1 MGQKRKINGKLIKVP
16 VYIDAYYEKIRTLSG
31 GKDGKQRRHYEL
43 SYRRAK
49 ENYDSYWDSERHT
62 KGDEDLRISL
72 YLDNAKYGNLHI
84 FVLDFDDYDEESH
97 FFSDAK
103 QLADKVTR
111 SQGGGYHMF
120 YEVDKEVATPLFDS
134 INLLASENSASFVCK
149 TGAVTLD
156 GTNKVDLFCDTRRLM
171 YEWEPWDNTVG
182 LTDKTQELY
191 ELIKANF
198 ELKRPMSGGK
208 GKQTSGKGGKS
219 YAMLE
224 ERPEEELLRQM
235 SAEQRE
241 VFADLETKSSDC
253 SSSQWFSIGIDI
265 YHVFGAELGGKV
277 FFLWSKPRHNSVE
290 HPTKAY
296 SGKQAMLNEYLDD
309 PEHYRKFVNVIPDLF
324 DLYDAI
330 ETEFAVAYNENGRM
344 YGRKSYS
351 GYKEGSPVGKSK
363 FCMSDIYY
371 KIPDGLLYPIL
382 AAFRVLLEY
391 DITSGKYK
399 WMDGKDPIAV
409 WNKHKV
415 GLTRSVMDLAGS
427 LGDKPTVFGKDPSLW
442 NYAYMVL
449 SSIPCMPTLPFRYC
463 LWPPSGCFWL

>member
-1 MGQKRKINGKLIKVP
+1 MEEAQAKTNDIRDTIKAEILVREVEGLTAGTYIIHWASVLSNHFDITGFKKVYGDLYKAFYRLPSKLFNFTPLTKYRYFVILILRYANAITESLLSNDGQFHLKNRGIILSAKRVRYDNRLQEVTIDFEDESCHGNIDGGHTYKILLENKDKVLEQYVQFEVMTGVEAMIADLAEARNTSIAVDAKSMAELREKFDPIKEGLEGLP
-16 VYIDAYYEKIRTLSG
+16 FFNRISFKQNQITKDTDTKKALKMIDARDIVSIICMFNI
-31 GKDGKQRRHYEL
+31 D
-43 SYRRAK
+43 
-49 ENYDSYWDSERHT
+49 
-62 KGDEDLRISL
+62 
-72 YLDNAKYGNLHI
+72 KY
-84 FVLDFDDYDEESH
+84 
-97 FFSDAK
+97 
-103 QLADKVTR
+103 
-111 SQGGGYHMF
+111 
-120 YEVDKEVATPLFDS
+120 
-134 INLLASENSASFVCK
+134 NSA
-149 TGAVTLD
+149 
-156 GTNKVDLFCDTRRLM
+156 
-171 YEWEPWDNTVG
+171 
-182 LTDKTQELY
+182 
-191 ELIKANF
+191 
-198 ELKRPMSGGK
+198 
-208 GKQTSGKGGKS
+208 
-219 YAMLE
+219 
-224 ERPEEELLRQM
+224 
-235 SAEQRE
+235 
-241 VFADLETKSSDC
+241 
-253 SSSQWFSIGIDI
+253 
-265 YHVFGAELGGKV
+265 
-277 FFLWSKPRHNSVE
+277 E

-449 SSIPCMPTLPFRYC
+449 SSMEGISLV
-463 LWPPSGCFWL
+463 

>member
-1 MGQKRKINGKLIKVP
+1 MIRKIIKV
-16 VYIDAYYEKIRTLSG
+16 S
-31 GKDGKQRRHYEL
+31 
-43 SYRRAK
+43 
-49 ENYDSYWDSERHT
+49 
-62 KGDEDLRISL
+62 
-72 YLDNAKYGNLHI
+72 DNNFRK
-84 FVLDFDDYDEESH
+84 FDDPLGNETPRKYIFYAKTCDVPEGIPMSTNPRDQKLNSTVANAITESLLSNDGQFH
-97 FFSDAK
+97 LK
-103 QLADKVTR
+103 NRGIIDK
-111 SQGGGYHMF
+111 Y
-120 YEVDKEVATPLFDS
+120 
-134 INLLASENSASFVCK
+134 NSA
-149 TGAVTLD
+149 
-156 GTNKVDLFCDTRRLM
+156 
-171 YEWEPWDNTVG
+171 
-182 LTDKTQELY
+182 
-191 ELIKANF
+191 
-198 ELKRPMSGGK
+198 
-208 GKQTSGKGGKS
+208 
-219 YAMLE
+219 
-224 ERPEEELLRQM
+224 
-235 SAEQRE
+235 
-241 VFADLETKSSDC
+241 
-253 SSSQWFSIGIDI
+253 
-265 YHVFGAELGGKV
+265 
-277 FFLWSKPRHNSVE
+277 E

-449 SSIPCMPTLPFRYC
+449 SSMEGISLV
-463 LWPPSGCFWL
+463 

>member
-1 MGQKRKINGKLIKVP
+1 MIRKIIKVSDSNFRKFDDP
-16 VYIDAYYEKIRTLSG
+16 LGNETPRKYIFYAKTCDVPEGIPMSTNPRDQKLNSTVANAITESLLSNDGQFHLKNRGIILSAKRVRYDNRLQEVTIDFEDESCHGNIDGGHTYKILLENKDKVLEQYVQFEVMTGVEAMIADLAEARNTSIAVDAKSMAELREKFDPIKEGLEGLPFFNRISFKQNQITKDTDTKKALKMIDARDIVSIICMFNI
-31 GKDGKQRRHYEL
+31 D
-43 SYRRAK
+43 
-49 ENYDSYWDSERHT
+49 
-62 KGDEDLRISL
+62 
-72 YLDNAKYGNLHI
+72 KY
-84 FVLDFDDYDEESH
+84 
-97 FFSDAK
+97 
-103 QLADKVTR
+103 
-111 SQGGGYHMF
+111 
-120 YEVDKEVATPLFDS
+120 
-134 INLLASENSASFVCK
+134 NSA
-149 TGAVTLD
+149 
-156 GTNKVDLFCDTRRLM
+156 
-171 YEWEPWDNTVG
+171 
-182 LTDKTQELY
+182 
-191 ELIKANF
+191 
-198 ELKRPMSGGK
+198 
-208 GKQTSGKGGKS
+208 
-219 YAMLE
+219 
-224 ERPEEELLRQM
+224 
-235 SAEQRE
+235 
-241 VFADLETKSSDC
+241 
-253 SSSQWFSIGIDI
+253 
-265 YHVFGAELGGKV
+265 
-277 FFLWSKPRHNSVE
+277 E

-449 SSIPCMPTLPFRYC
+449 SSMEGISLV
-463 LWPPSGCFWL
+463 